1 VLYPSFCDP
10 HNDFYRNFFNRPLM
24 AAMTSGTIATA
35 VGKYMQSVNIGLTGL
50 AVGVTAM
57 IIKLGVTT
65 LCERYK
71 PPYVLVDFR

>member
-1 VLYPSFCDP
+1 
-10 HNDFYRNFFNRPLM
+10 M

-35 VGKYMQSVNIGLTGL
+35 VGKYMQSINIGLTGL

-57 IIKLGVTT
+57 LIKLGVAT

-71 PPYVLVDFR
+71 PADVLVDFR